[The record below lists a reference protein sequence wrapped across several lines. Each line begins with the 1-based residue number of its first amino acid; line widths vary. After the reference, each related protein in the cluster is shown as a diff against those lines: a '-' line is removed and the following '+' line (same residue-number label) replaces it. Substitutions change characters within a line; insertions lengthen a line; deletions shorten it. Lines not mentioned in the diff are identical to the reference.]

1 MPAPTTPLTGDPL
14 LLGVTDAMVALHQRY
29 DHRKPVTAKTTLLGD
44 DLLAC
49 VLGGVDADIEKTLIE
64 LERTTTVQETCSAFQ
79 DAMQH
84 TCIAAVERLSGRD
97 VLAFISNHH
106 DDPEMEIELFLLKPA
121 SGETVRKTADMQGT
135 SEILTRN
142 ADARTLLETD
152 QTAADLDQTQ
162 ADFDQAESDADQR
175 ASDDDQKL
183 ADRDQDASDRDQ
195 VLADREHARVPAAAS
210 TDEAYDTSR
219 LERHAS
225 RWERGSTA
233 AVRSRTS
240 GERFTSAARRDDVAR
255 ARDLTA
261 AARDRAAEA
270 REAAAEARQTAADA
284 RAAPPDAHETAV
296 EAWEGRAAT
305 EHALPPD
312 DAIARR
318 RTLRLV
324 GARTPSVPEP
334 DCGGD

>member
-29 DHRKPVTAKTTLLGD
+29 DQRKPVTAKTTLLGD

-49 VLGGVDADIEKTLIE
+49 VLGGVDTDIEKTLIE
-64 LERTTTVQETCSAFQ
+64 LERTTTVQDTCSAFQ

-106 DDPEMEIELFLLKPA
+106 VDPDMEIELFLLKPA
-121 SGETVRKTADMQGT
+121 SGESVGKSADMQAT
-135 SEILTRN
+135 SEIVTRD
-142 ADARTLLETD
+142 AEARTLLETD
-152 QTAADLDQTQ
+152 QAAADLDQTQ

-175 ASDDDQKL
+175 ACDDDQKL

-225 RWERGSTA
+225 TWQRGSTA

-240 GERFTSAARRDDVAR
+240 GERFATAARRDDVAR

-261 AARDRAAEA
+261 AARDRAARA
-270 REAAAEARQTAADA
+270 REAAAEARETAADA
-284 RAAPPDAHETAV
+284 RAAPPDAHETA
-296 EAWEGRAAT
+296 EAWEGRPAT
-305 EHALPPD
+305 EQDLPPD

-324 GARTPSVPEP
+324 GARRSSVPDP

>member
-1 MPAPTTPLTGDPL
+1 MPAPTSPLTGDPL
-14 LLGVTDAMVALHQRY
+14 LLGVTDTMVALHQHY
-29 DHRKPVTAKTTLLGD
+29 HHRKPVTAKTTLLGD

-49 VLGGVDADIEKTLIE
+49 VLGGVDTDVEKTLIE
-64 LERTTTVQETCSAFQ
+64 LERTTTVQETRSAFQ
-79 DAMQH
+79 NAMQD
-84 TCIAAVERLSGRD
+84 TFIAAVEHLSGRD

-106 DDPEMEIELFLLKPA
+106 VSPDMEIELFLLKPVP
-121 SGETVRKTADMQGT
+121 GEP
-135 SEILTRN
+135 
-142 ADARTLLETD
+142 ARTLLETD
-152 QTAADLDQTQ
+152 QTAADLDRTQ

-175 ASDDDQKL
+175 ASDADQEL

-195 VLADREHARVPAAAS
+195 VLADWEHAHVPAAAL
-210 TDEAYDTSR
+210 TDQAYETSR

-240 GERFTSAARRDDVAR
+240 GERFATAARRDDVAR

-261 AARDRAAEA
+261 AARDRVRPAAE
-270 REAAAEARQTAADA
+270 Q
-284 RAAPPDAHETAV
+284 AV
-296 EAWEGRAAT
+296 
-305 EHALPPD
+305 PPD

-318 RTLRLV
+318 TTLRLV
-324 GARTPSVPEP
+324 GARRPSVPEP

>member
-14 LLGVTDAMVALHQRY
+14 LLGVTDAMVALHQDY
-29 DHRKPVTAKTTLLGD
+29 HHRKPVTAKTTLLGD

-49 VLGGVDADIEKTLIE
+49 VLGGVDTDVEQTLIE
-64 LERTTTVQETCSAFQ
+64 LERTTTVQETRSAFQ
-79 DAMQH
+79 TAMQH
-84 TCIAAVERLSGRD
+84 TCIAAVEHLSGRD
-97 VLAFISNHH
+97 VLAFISNHEVAP
-106 DDPEMEIELFLLKPA
+106 DTEIELFLLKPVP
-121 SGETVRKTADMQGT
+121 GEIV
-135 SEILTRN
+135 TRD
-142 ADARTLLETD
+142 AEARTLLETD
-152 QTAADLDQTQ
+152 QTAAALDQTQ

-175 ASDDDQKL
+175 ASDDDQEL

-225 RWERGSTA
+225 SWERGSTA

-240 GERFTSAARRDDVAR
+240 GERFATAARRDDVAR

-261 AARDRAAEA
+261 AARDRAAQV
-270 REAAAEARQTAADA
+270 REAAAEARDAAADT
-284 RAAPPDAHETAV
+284 RAAPP
-296 EAWEGRAAT
+296 
-305 EHALPPD
+305 
-312 DAIARR
+312 IARH

-324 GARTPSVPEP
+324 GAGSPSPPEP